1 MLRSRFTELLAS
13 NRKEIHDRWIARI
26 LAAYPQESAKFIGR
40 EKDRFRNP
48 IGSTLQEGT
57 TAVLDALEAGGE
69 AEALRDAVEGMIRLR
84 AVQVDKASEAVS
96 FIPALAD
103 VVKRVL
109 GDSVT
114 AEEVSKFETRME
126 VLLLD
131 AFDTYMQCREKVF
144 EIRLTELRNR
154 TFKLLEREGEVSL
167 KRGAD
172 R

>member
-1 MLRSRFTELLAS
+1 MTFLELLAE

-48 IGSTLQEGT
+48 IGSTLQDGT
-57 TAVLDALEAGGE
+57 TAVLDALGAGGD
-69 AEALRDAVEGMIRLR
+69 AGALRDAVEGMIRLR
-84 AVQVDKASEAVS
+84 AVQSETASGAVS
-96 FIPALAD
+96 FIPDLRD

-109 GDSVT
+109 GKRASDDDLS
-114 AEEVSKFETRME
+114 SFEARME
-126 VLLLD
+126 TLLLD
-131 AFDTYMQCREKVF
+131 SFDLYMQCREKVA
-144 EIRLTELRNR
+144 EIRIAELRNR

-167 KRGAD
+167 ERGIH